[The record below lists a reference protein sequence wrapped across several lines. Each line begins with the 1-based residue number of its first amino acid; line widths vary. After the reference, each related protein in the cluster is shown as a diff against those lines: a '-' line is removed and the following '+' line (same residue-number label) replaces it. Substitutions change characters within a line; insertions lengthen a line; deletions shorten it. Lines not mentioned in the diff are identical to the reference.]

1 MHQIDKMSILIK
13 SAKIIDANSK
23 YNGKTLDILIVN
35 GKIKE
40 IDNSISKSKAKKI
53 INKKNLHLSVGWLDT
68 SVCFGEPGLEERETL
83 SNGAKTAALSG
94 FTDIILNAETD
105 PNLDTKADINYIT
118 SKSSEFTTSIHPTG
132 CLTREA
138 KSEKLADLFEMHKAG
153 AVGFYDFKN
162 SLNNANLLKIALQY
176 VQSFDG
182 LVFSF
187 PFEKSICPEGQIH
200 EGIISTNYGLEG
212 IPSLSEEI
220 MLKRD
225 LKILEYTGGKMHVP
239 CISTKESVQ
248 LIKEAKKNKI
258 NVTCSVSINNLFFND
273 EKLKNFDTRFKVLPP
288 IRSEIHRKALIK
300 GLDDGII
307 DFVTS
312 DHTPI
317 DIDCKKT
324 DFVNSLFGSTGMES
338 LFGALNSLFTTK
350 KSIDLLTK
358 NKNVFGIHENKIEE
372 GEVANLTLFDPDYKY
387 IFTKDHII
395 SKSKNSCFIDSNL
408 TGKSFGIISNNSI
421 QLIGI

>member
-1 MHQIDKMSILIK
+1 MSILIK
-13 SAKIIDANSK
+13 SAKIFDANSK
-23 YNGKTLDILIVN
+23 FNGKTLDILIIN

-40 IDNSISKSKAKKI
+40 IAKSISDSKAKKI
-53 INKKNLHLSVGWLDT
+53 INEKNLCVSVGWLDT

-94 FTDIILNAETD
+94 FTDVILNAETD

-118 SKSSEFTTSIHPTG
+118 SKSSEFTTNIHPTG
-132 CLTREA
+132 CLTKEA
-138 KSEKLADLFEMHKAG
+138 KSEKLADLFEMHKSG
-153 AVGFYDFKN
+153 AIGFYDFKKP
-162 SLNNANLLKIALQY
+162 LNNPNLLKISLQY
-176 VQSFDG
+176 VQGFDG
-182 LVFSF
+182 LIFSF

-200 EGIISTNYGLEG
+200 EGLISTNYGLEG
-212 IPSLSEEI
+212 IPALSEEI

-239 CISTKESVQ
+239 CISTKESVE
-248 LIKEAKKNKI
+248 LIKEAKKNNV

-288 IRSEIHRKALIK
+288 IRSEVHRKALLK
-300 GLDDGII
+300 GLDEGII

-317 DIDCKKT
+317 DIDNKKT
-324 DFVNSLFGSTGMES
+324 DFVNSLFGSIGLES
-338 LFGALNSLFTTK
+338 FFGALNSLFSTE
-350 KSIDLLTK
+350 KSIDILTK
-358 NKNVFGIHENKIEE
+358 NKNIFGITENKIEE
-372 GEVANLTLFDPDYKY
+372 GEVANLTLFDPNYKY
-387 IFTKDHII
+387 TFTKEHIT
-395 SKSKNSCFIDSNL
+395 SKSKNSCFLDSDL

-421 QLIGI
+421 QLIEI

>member
-1 MHQIDKMSILIK
+1 MSILIK
-13 SAKIIDANSK
+13 SAKIFDANSK
-23 YNGKTLDILIVN
+23 FNGKTLDILIIN

-40 IDNSISKSKAKKI
+40 ISKSISDSKAKKI
-53 INKKNLHLSVGWLDT
+53 INEKNLCISVGWLDT

-118 SKSSEFTTSIHPTG
+118 SKSSEFISNIHPTG

-138 KSEKLADLFEMHKAG
+138 KSEKLADLFEMHKSG
-153 AVGFYDFKN
+153 AIGFYDFKKP
-162 SLNNANLLKIALQY
+162 LNNPNLLKIALQY
-176 VQSFDG
+176 VQGFDG
-182 LVFSF
+182 LIFSF
-187 PFEKSICPEGQIH
+187 PFEKSICYDGQIH
-200 EGIISTNYGLEG
+200 EGLISTNYGLEG
-212 IPSLSEEI
+212 MPALSEEI
-220 MLKRD
+220 MLERD
-225 LKILEYTGGKMHVP
+225 LKILEYTGGRMHVP
-239 CISTKESVQ
+239 CISTKESVE
-248 LIKEAKKNKI
+248 LINEAKKNNV

-288 IRSEIHRKALIK
+288 IRSEVHRKALLK

-317 DIDCKKT
+317 DIDNKKT
-324 DFVNSLFGSTGMES
+324 DFVNSLFGSTGLES
-338 LFGALNSLFTTK
+338 FFGALNSLFSTE
-350 KSIDLLTK
+350 KSIDILTK
-358 NKNVFGIHENKIEE
+358 NKNIFGIAENKIEE
-372 GEVANLTLFDPDYKY
+372 GEVANLTLFDPNYKY
-387 IFTKDHII
+387 TFTKEHIT
-395 SKSKNSCFIDSNL
+395 SKSKNSCFINSDL

-421 QLIGI
+421 QLIEN